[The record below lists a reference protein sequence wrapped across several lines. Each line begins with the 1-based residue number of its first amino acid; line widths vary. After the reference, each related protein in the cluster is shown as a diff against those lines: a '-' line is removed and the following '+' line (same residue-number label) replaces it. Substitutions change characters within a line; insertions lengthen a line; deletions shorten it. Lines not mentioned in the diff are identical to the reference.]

1 MLTDTNQ
8 QRIIVVHNDGYL
20 WVNLLQT
27 QTNKCVRNMQTI
39 LIQVSKANSLSDEE
53 VKGLL
58 QLGKITR
65 VNIKKTKKVPTEEDN
80 DLDNIITLE

>member
-1 MLTDTNQ
+1 
-8 QRIIVVHNDGYL
+8 
-20 WVNLLQT
+20 
-27 QTNKCVRNMQTI
+27 MQTI

-65 VNIKKTKKVPTEEDN
+65 VNIKKTKKVPTGEDN